1 MDNGIFSQSV
11 FPPVIQAFEQ
21 ALERDVMTLPVNIIL
36 YANDMILQRQ
46 KELGNK
52 MKTTA
57 AVVRIDDTWAH
68 IAHVGDSRV
77 YAFKDAKVVFQTLD
91 HTAAQMSV
99 EVGEITPQE
108 IRSHPDRCVLTK
120 ALGSSDE
127 LRPSLTQLPKDSFDC
142 ILMCTDGFWGSVTE
156 KDMCN
161 CLSQSRSPQQ
171 WLELMQEIRDKNFN
185 KLYNILLKDGYAYAE
200 KIVKCTDG
208 EEYEITE
215 IRGPKASGFFCK
227 IFLLCECRNGK
238 ESESTALRFVKV
250 ETTPVRFAC
259 QCYALEV

>member
-1 MDNGIFSQSV
+1 MYNTFRYADILFKRWIMGYSHKAYSRTGNRDKNEDSYCVFTGERVLCAALADGMGGFSGGEIASET
-11 FPPVIQAFEQ
+11 VIQAFEQ

-171 WLELMQEIRDKNFN
+171 WLELMQEIRDKN
-185 KLYNILLKDGYAYAE
+185 ILND
-200 KIVKCTDG
+200 DD
-208 EEYEITE
+208 
-215 IRGPKASGFFCK
+215 
-227 IFLLCECRNGK
+227 NN
-238 ESESTALRFVKV
+238 TAIAIMKQR
-250 ETTPVRFAC
+250 EG
-259 QCYALEV
+259 

>member
-1 MDNGIFSQSV
+1 
-11 FPPVIQAFEQ
+11 
-21 ALERDVMTLPVNIIL
+21 
-36 YANDMILQRQ
+36 
-46 KELGNK
+46 

-171 WLELMQEIRDKNFN
+171 WLELMQEIRDKD
-185 KLYNILLKDGYAYAE
+185 ILND
-200 KIVKCTDG
+200 DD
-208 EEYEITE
+208 
-215 IRGPKASGFFCK
+215 
-227 IFLLCECRNGK
+227 NN
-238 ESESTALRFVKV
+238 TAIAIMKQR
-250 ETTPVRFAC
+250 EG
-259 QCYALEV
+259 

>member
-1 MDNGIFSQSV
+1 MGYSHKAYSRTGNRDKNEDSYCVFTGERVLCAALADGMGGFSGGEIASET
-11 FPPVIQAFEQ
+11 VIQAFEQ

-127 LRPSLTQLPKDSFDC
+127 LRPSLTQLPQDSFD
-142 ILMCTDGFWGSVTE
+142 S
-156 KDMCN
+156 
-161 CLSQSRSPQQ
+161 
-171 WLELMQEIRDKNFN
+171 
-185 KLYNILLKDGYAYAE
+185 
-200 KIVKCTDG
+200 
-208 EEYEITE
+208 
-215 IRGPKASGFFCK
+215 SG
-227 IFLLCECRNGK
+227 
-238 ESESTALRFVKV
+238 LRK
-250 ETTPVRFAC
+250 
-259 QCYALEV
+259 

>member
-1 MDNGIFSQSV
+1 MGYSHKAYSRTGNRDKNEDSYCVFTGERVLCAALADGMGGFSGGEIASET
-11 FPPVIQAFEQ
+11 VIQAFEQ

-171 WLELMQEIRDKNFN
+171 WLELMQKIRDKN
-185 KLYNILLKDGYAYAE
+185 ILND
-200 KIVKCTDG
+200 DD
-208 EEYEITE
+208 
-215 IRGPKASGFFCK
+215 
-227 IFLLCECRNGK
+227 NN
-238 ESESTALRFVKV
+238 TAIAIMKQR
-250 ETTPVRFAC
+250 EG
-259 QCYALEV
+259 

>member
-1 MDNGIFSQSV
+1 MYNTFRYADILFKRWIMGYSHKAYSRTGNRDKNEDSYCVFTGERVLCAALADGMGGFSGGEIASET
-11 FPPVIQAFEQ
+11 VIQAFEQ

-57 AVVRIDDTWAH
+57 AVVRIDDTGAH

-171 WLELMQEIRDKNFN
+171 WLELMQEIRDKN
-185 KLYNILLKDGYAYAE
+185 ILND
-200 KIVKCTDG
+200 DD
-208 EEYEITE
+208 
-215 IRGPKASGFFCK
+215 
-227 IFLLCECRNGK
+227 NN
-238 ESESTALRFVKV
+238 TAIAIMKQR
-250 ETTPVRFAC
+250 EG
-259 QCYALEV
+259 

>member
-1 MDNGIFSQSV
+1 VYNTFRYADRLFKRWIMGYSHKAYSRTGNRDKNEDSYCVFTGERVLCAALADGMGGFSGGEIASET
-11 FPPVIQAFEQ
+11 VIQAFEQ

-171 WLELMQEIRDKNFN
+171 WLELMQEIRDKN
-185 KLYNILLKDGYAYAE
+185 ILND
-200 KIVKCTDG
+200 DD
-208 EEYEITE
+208 
-215 IRGPKASGFFCK
+215 
-227 IFLLCECRNGK
+227 NN
-238 ESESTALRFVKV
+238 TAIAIMKQR
-250 ETTPVRFAC
+250 EG
-259 QCYALEV
+259 

>member
-1 MDNGIFSQSV
+1 MGYSHKAYSRTGNRDKNEDSYCVFTGERVLCAALADGMGGFSGGEIASET
-11 FPPVIQAFEQ
+11 VIQAFEQ

-57 AVVRIDDTWAH
+57 AVVRIDDTGAH

-142 ILMCTDGFWGSVTE
+142 ILMCTDGFWGGVTE

-171 WLELMQEIRDKNFN
+171 WLELMQEIRDKN
-185 KLYNILLKDGYAYAE
+185 ILND
-200 KIVKCTDG
+200 DD
-208 EEYEITE
+208 
-215 IRGPKASGFFCK
+215 
-227 IFLLCECRNGK
+227 NN
-238 ESESTALRFVKV
+238 TAIAIMKQR
-250 ETTPVRFAC
+250 EG
-259 QCYALEV
+259 

>member
-1 MDNGIFSQSV
+1 MGYSHKAYSRTGNRDKNEDSYCVFTGERVLCAALADGMGGFSGGEIASET
-11 FPPVIQAFEQ
+11 VIQAFEQ

-120 ALGSSDE
+120 ALGLSDE

-171 WLELMQEIRDKNFN
+171 WLELMQEIRDKD
-185 KLYNILLKDGYAYAE
+185 ILND
-200 KIVKCTDG
+200 DD
-208 EEYEITE
+208 
-215 IRGPKASGFFCK
+215 
-227 IFLLCECRNGK
+227 NN
-238 ESESTALRFVKV
+238 TAIAIMKQR
-250 ETTPVRFAC
+250 EG
-259 QCYALEV
+259 

>member
-1 MDNGIFSQSV
+1 MGYSHKAYSRTGNRDKNEDSYCVFTGESVLCAALADGMGGFSGGEIASET
-11 FPPVIQAFEQ
+11 VIQAFEQ

-171 WLELMQEIRDKNFN
+171 WLELMQEIRDKD
-185 KLYNILLKDGYAYAE
+185 ILND
-200 KIVKCTDG
+200 DD
-208 EEYEITE
+208 
-215 IRGPKASGFFCK
+215 
-227 IFLLCECRNGK
+227 NN
-238 ESESTALRFVKV
+238 TAIAIMKQR
-250 ETTPVRFAC
+250 EG
-259 QCYALEV
+259 

>member
-1 MDNGIFSQSV
+1 MGYSHKAYSRTGNRDKNEDSYCIFTGERVLCAALADGMGGFSGGEIASET
-11 FPPVIQAFEQ
+11 VIQAFEQ

-171 WLELMQEIRDKNFN
+171 WLELMQKIRDKN
-185 KLYNILLKDGYAYAE
+185 ILND
-200 KIVKCTDG
+200 DD
-208 EEYEITE
+208 
-215 IRGPKASGFFCK
+215 
-227 IFLLCECRNGK
+227 NN
-238 ESESTALRFVKV
+238 TAIAIMKQR
-250 ETTPVRFAC
+250 EG
-259 QCYALEV
+259 

>member
-1 MDNGIFSQSV
+1 MGYSHKAYSRTGNRDKNEDSYCVFTGERVLCAALADGMGGFSGGEIASET
-11 FPPVIQAFEQ
+11 VIQAFEQ

-57 AVVRIDDTWAH
+57 AVVRIDDTGAH

-171 WLELMQEIRDKNFN
+171 WLELMQEIRDKD
-185 KLYNILLKDGYAYAE
+185 ILND
-200 KIVKCTDG
+200 DD
-208 EEYEITE
+208 
-215 IRGPKASGFFCK
+215 
-227 IFLLCECRNGK
+227 NN
-238 ESESTALRFVKV
+238 TAIAIMKQR
-250 ETTPVRFAC
+250 EG
-259 QCYALEV
+259 

>member
-1 MDNGIFSQSV
+1 MGYSQKAYSRTGNRDKNEDSYCVFTGERVLCAALADGMGGFSGGEIASET
-11 FPPVIQAFEQ
+11 VIQAFEQ

-171 WLELMQEIRDKNFN
+171 WLELMQEIRDKN
-185 KLYNILLKDGYAYAE
+185 ILND
-200 KIVKCTDG
+200 DD
-208 EEYEITE
+208 
-215 IRGPKASGFFCK
+215 
-227 IFLLCECRNGK
+227 NN
-238 ESESTALRFVKV
+238 TAIAIMKQR
-250 ETTPVRFAC
+250 EG
-259 QCYALEV
+259 

>member
-1 MDNGIFSQSV
+1 MGYSHKAYSRTGNRDKNEDSYCVFTGERVLCAALADGMGGFSGGEIASET
-11 FPPVIQAFEQ
+11 VIQAFEQ

-36 YANDMILQRQ
+36 YANNMILQRQ

-171 WLELMQEIRDKNFN
+171 WLELMQEIRDKN
-185 KLYNILLKDGYAYAE
+185 ILND
-200 KIVKCTDG
+200 DD
-208 EEYEITE
+208 
-215 IRGPKASGFFCK
+215 
-227 IFLLCECRNGK
+227 NN
-238 ESESTALRFVKV
+238 TAIAIMKQR
-250 ETTPVRFAC
+250 EG
-259 QCYALEV
+259 

>member
-1 MDNGIFSQSV
+1 MGYSHKAYSRTGNRDKNEDSYCVFTGERVLCAALADGMGGFSGGEIASET
-11 FPPVIQAFEQ
+11 VIQAFEQ

-57 AVVRIDDTWAH
+57 AVVRIDDTGAH

-142 ILMCTDGFWGSVTE
+142 ILMCTDGFWGNVTE

-161 CLSQSRSPQQ
+161 CLSQSRSPHQ
-171 WLELMQEIRDKNFN
+171 WLELMQEIRDKD
-185 KLYNILLKDGYAYAE
+185 ILND
-200 KIVKCTDG
+200 DD
-208 EEYEITE
+208 
-215 IRGPKASGFFCK
+215 
-227 IFLLCECRNGK
+227 NN
-238 ESESTALRFVKV
+238 TAIAIMKQR
-250 ETTPVRFAC
+250 EG
-259 QCYALEV
+259 

>member
-1 MDNGIFSQSV
+1 MGYSHKAYSRTGNRDKNEDSYCVFTGERVLCAALADGMGGFSGGEIASET
-11 FPPVIQAFEQ
+11 VIQAFEQ

-127 LRPSLTQLPKDSFDC
+127 LRPALTQLPKDSFDC

-171 WLELMQEIRDKNFN
+171 WLELMQEIRDKN
-185 KLYNILLKDGYAYAE
+185 ILND
-200 KIVKCTDG
+200 DD
-208 EEYEITE
+208 
-215 IRGPKASGFFCK
+215 
-227 IFLLCECRNGK
+227 NN
-238 ESESTALRFVKV
+238 TAIAIMKQR
-250 ETTPVRFAC
+250 EG
-259 QCYALEV
+259 

>member
-1 MDNGIFSQSV
+1 VYNTFRYADILFKRWIMGYSHKAYSRTGNRDKNEDSYCVFTGERVLCAALADGMGGFSGGEIASET
-11 FPPVIQAFEQ
+11 VIQAFEQ

-171 WLELMQEIRDKNFN
+171 WLELMQEIRDKN
-185 KLYNILLKDGYAYAE
+185 ILND
-200 KIVKCTDG
+200 DD
-208 EEYEITE
+208 
-215 IRGPKASGFFCK
+215 
-227 IFLLCECRNGK
+227 NN
-238 ESESTALRFVKV
+238 TAIAIMKQR
-250 ETTPVRFAC
+250 EG
-259 QCYALEV
+259 

>member
-1 MDNGIFSQSV
+1 MGYSHKAYSRTGNRDKNEDSYCVFTGERVLCAALADGMGGFSGGEIASET
-11 FPPVIQAFEQ
+11 VIQAFEQ
-21 ALERDVMTLPVNIIL
+21 ALERDAMTLPVNIIL
-36 YANDMILQRQ
+36 YANEMILQRQ

-171 WLELMQEIRDKNFN
+171 WLELMQEIRDKN
-185 KLYNILLKDGYAYAE
+185 ILND
-200 KIVKCTDG
+200 DD
-208 EEYEITE
+208 
-215 IRGPKASGFFCK
+215 
-227 IFLLCECRNGK
+227 NN
-238 ESESTALRFVKV
+238 TAIAIMKQR
-250 ETTPVRFAC
+250 EG
-259 QCYALEV
+259 

>member
-1 MDNGIFSQSV
+1 MGYSHKAYSRTGNRDKNEDSYCVFTDERVLCAALADGMGGFSGGEIASET
-11 FPPVIQAFEQ
+11 VIQAFEQ

-142 ILMCTDGFWGSVTE
+142 ILMCTDGFWGSITE

-171 WLELMQEIRDKNFN
+171 WLELMQEIRDKN
-185 KLYNILLKDGYAYAE
+185 ILND
-200 KIVKCTDG
+200 DD
-208 EEYEITE
+208 
-215 IRGPKASGFFCK
+215 
-227 IFLLCECRNGK
+227 NN
-238 ESESTALRFVKV
+238 TAIAIMKQR
-250 ETTPVRFAC
+250 EG
-259 QCYALEV
+259 

>member
-1 MDNGIFSQSV
+1 MGYSHKAYSRTGNRDKNEDSYCVFTGERVLCAALADGMGGFSGGEIASET
-11 FPPVIQAFEQ
+11 VIQAFEQ

-171 WLELMQEIRDKNFN
+171 WLELMQEIRDKN
-185 KLYNILLKDGYAYAE
+185 ILND
-200 KIVKCTDG
+200 DD
-208 EEYEITE
+208 
-215 IRGPKASGFFCK
+215 
-227 IFLLCECRNGK
+227 NN
-238 ESESTALRFVKV
+238 TAIAIMKQR
-250 ETTPVRFAC
+250 EG
-259 QCYALEV
+259 

>member
-1 MDNGIFSQSV
+1 MGYYHKAYSRTGNRDKNEDSYCVFTGERVLCAALADGMGGFSGGEIASET
-11 FPPVIQAFEQ
+11 VIQAFEQ

-171 WLELMQEIRDKNFN
+171 WLELMQEIRDKN
-185 KLYNILLKDGYAYAE
+185 ILND
-200 KIVKCTDG
+200 DD
-208 EEYEITE
+208 
-215 IRGPKASGFFCK
+215 
-227 IFLLCECRNGK
+227 NN
-238 ESESTALRFVKV
+238 TAIAIMKQR
-250 ETTPVRFAC
+250 EG
-259 QCYALEV
+259 

>member
-1 MDNGIFSQSV
+1 MGYSHKAYSRTGNRDKNEDSYCV
-11 FPPVIQAFEQ
+11 FTGERVLCAALADGMGGFRGGEIASETVIQAFEQ

-171 WLELMQEIRDKNFN
+171 WLELMQEIRDKN
-185 KLYNILLKDGYAYAE
+185 ILND
-200 KIVKCTDG
+200 DD
-208 EEYEITE
+208 
-215 IRGPKASGFFCK
+215 
-227 IFLLCECRNGK
+227 NN
-238 ESESTALRFVKV
+238 TAIAIMKQR
-250 ETTPVRFAC
+250 EG
-259 QCYALEV
+259 

>member
-1 MDNGIFSQSV
+1 MGYSHKAYSRTGNRDKNEDSYCVFTGERVLCAALADGMGGFSGGEIASET
-11 FPPVIQAFEQ
+11 VIQAFEQ

-171 WLELMQEIRDKNFN
+171 WLELMQEIRDKD
-185 KLYNILLKDGYAYAE
+185 ILND
-200 KIVKCTDG
+200 DD
-208 EEYEITE
+208 
-215 IRGPKASGFFCK
+215 
-227 IFLLCECRNGK
+227 NN
-238 ESESTALRFVKV
+238 TAIAIMKQR
-250 ETTPVRFAC
+250 EG
-259 QCYALEV
+259 

>member
-1 MDNGIFSQSV
+1 MGYSHKAYSRTGNRDKNEDSYCVFTGERVLCAALADGMGGFSGGEIASET
-11 FPPVIQAFEQ
+11 VIQAFEQ

-57 AVVRIDDTWAH
+57 AVVRIDDTGAH

-171 WLELMQEIRDKNFN
+171 WLELMQEIRDKN
-185 KLYNILLKDGYAYAE
+185 ILND
-200 KIVKCTDG
+200 DD
-208 EEYEITE
+208 
-215 IRGPKASGFFCK
+215 
-227 IFLLCECRNGK
+227 NN
-238 ESESTALRFVKV
+238 TAIAIMKQR
-250 ETTPVRFAC
+250 EG
-259 QCYALEV
+259 

>member
-1 MDNGIFSQSV
+1 MGYSHKAYSRTGNRDKNEDSYCVFTGERVLCAALADGMGGFSGGEIASET
-11 FPPVIQAFEQ
+11 VIQAFEQ

-68 IAHVGDSRV
+68 IAHVGDRRV

-171 WLELMQEIRDKNFN
+171 WLELMQEIRDKN
-185 KLYNILLKDGYAYAE
+185 ILND
-200 KIVKCTDG
+200 DD
-208 EEYEITE
+208 
-215 IRGPKASGFFCK
+215 
-227 IFLLCECRNGK
+227 NN
-238 ESESTALRFVKV
+238 TAIAIMKQR
-250 ETTPVRFAC
+250 EG
-259 QCYALEV
+259 

>member
-1 MDNGIFSQSV
+1 MGYSHKAYSRTGNRDKNEDSYCVFTGERVLCAALADGMGGFSGGEIASET
-11 FPPVIQAFEQ
+11 VIQAFEQ

-161 CLSQSRSPQQ
+161 CLSRSRSPQQ
-171 WLELMQEIRDKNFN
+171 WLELMQEIRDKN
-185 KLYNILLKDGYAYAE
+185 ILND
-200 KIVKCTDG
+200 DD
-208 EEYEITE
+208 
-215 IRGPKASGFFCK
+215 
-227 IFLLCECRNGK
+227 NN
-238 ESESTALRFVKV
+238 TAIAIMKQR
-250 ETTPVRFAC
+250 EG
-259 QCYALEV
+259 

>member
-1 MDNGIFSQSV
+1 MGYSHKAYSRTGNRDKNEDSYCVFTGESVLCAALADGMGGFSGGEIASET
-11 FPPVIQAFEQ
+11 VIQAFEQ

-171 WLELMQEIRDKNFN
+171 WLELMQEIRDKN
-185 KLYNILLKDGYAYAE
+185 ILND
-200 KIVKCTDG
+200 DD
-208 EEYEITE
+208 
-215 IRGPKASGFFCK
+215 
-227 IFLLCECRNGK
+227 NN
-238 ESESTALRFVKV
+238 TAIAIMKQR
-250 ETTPVRFAC
+250 EG
-259 QCYALEV
+259 

>member
-1 MDNGIFSQSV
+1 MGYSHKAYSRTGNRDKNEDSYCVFTGERVLCAALADGMGGFSGGEIASET
-11 FPPVIQAFEQ
+11 VIQAFEQ

-127 LRPSLTQLPKDSFDC
+127 LRPSLTQLPKDRFDC

-171 WLELMQEIRDKNFN
+171 WLELMQEIRDKN
-185 KLYNILLKDGYAYAE
+185 ILND
-200 KIVKCTDG
+200 DD
-208 EEYEITE
+208 
-215 IRGPKASGFFCK
+215 
-227 IFLLCECRNGK
+227 NN
-238 ESESTALRFVKV
+238 TAIAIMKQR
-250 ETTPVRFAC
+250 EG
-259 QCYALEV
+259 

>member
-1 MDNGIFSQSV
+1 MGYSHKAYSRTGNRDKNEDSYCVFTGERVLCAALADGMGGFSGGEIASET
-11 FPPVIQAFEQ
+11 VIQAFEQ

-127 LRPSLTQLPKDSFDC
+127 RRPSLTQLPKDSFDC

-161 CLSQSRSPQQ
+161 CLSQSCSPQQ
-171 WLELMQEIRDKNFN
+171 WLELMQEIRDKN
-185 KLYNILLKDGYAYAE
+185 ILND
-200 KIVKCTDG
+200 DD
-208 EEYEITE
+208 
-215 IRGPKASGFFCK
+215 
-227 IFLLCECRNGK
+227 NN
-238 ESESTALRFVKV
+238 TAIAIMKQR
-250 ETTPVRFAC
+250 EG
-259 QCYALEV
+259 